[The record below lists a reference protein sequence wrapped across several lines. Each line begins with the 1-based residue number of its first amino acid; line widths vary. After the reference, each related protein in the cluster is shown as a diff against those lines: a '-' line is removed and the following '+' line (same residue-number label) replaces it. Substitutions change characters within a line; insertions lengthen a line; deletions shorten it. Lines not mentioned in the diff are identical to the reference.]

1 MSQGWPDTWGAATCV
16 DRPARPARTARTA
29 RPGRTARTA
38 RMARTCTFSTGLHG
52 FARVCTDSTDGTD
65 STDCTDS
72 STARSHG
79 HSTPTPMPWLSML
92 CVQIT
97 IPAIPSKGIW
107 LFGSGEREAL
117 GCSAMR
123 SHYIDMAI
131 TNNAVRPQRRV
142 DELTC
147 YMTFLGISRLHVA
160 FRDQS
165 HPAIP
170 SESIVWIC

>member
-16 DRPARPARTARTA
+16 DRPARTARTARTA

-65 STDCTDS
+65 STDSTDS
-72 STARSHG
+72 STARTQH
-79 HSTPTPMPWLSML
+79 TNPDALALSPCYD

-97 IPAIPSKGIW
+97 IPAIPYPKVW

-160 FRDQS
+160 FGDQS